1 MVKPLSEQ
9 LSDLSVRAKNAEDA
23 VTAAQ
28 KEAHEKVVARTE
40 QSRAAVSA
48 AFEKVDRDIKSVGDN
63 VAGNWKALK
72 AKLAS
77 DMDSLKSSIEQKRH
91 DKGVKRAENHAEMLE
106 REAACS
112 VDYAIASIEQAK
124 LAVLEAMVGRAE
136 AQKAKNL

>member
-23 VTAAQ
+23 VAAAQ
-28 KEAHEKVVARTE
+28 KEAHDKVVARRE

-48 AFEKVDRDIKSVGDN
+48 AIQKVDEDIKSVGDS
-63 VAGNWKALK
+63 VAGNWNALK

-77 DMDSLKSSIEQKRH
+77 DTDTLKSRIAQRRH
-91 DKGVKRAENHAEMLE
+91 ERGVERAENYADLLDW
-106 REAACS
+106 EAACS

-124 LAVLEAMVGRAE
+124 LAVLDAIVGRVEVEQAR
-136 AQKAKNL
+136 KS